1 VPPQPEVAHTEAAG
15 GQGRTIR
22 RRTMQRQA
30 ATARKWRADGRRAAV
45 ARVVATEGLG
55 PRASGDLL
63 LVDDQGE
70 TVGHLLEGTVDGTS
84 VDAARAVLADGAPA
98 WQSVRASIA
107 HDDATAAGL
116 TCGGHATVLVQRLDL
131 IPDGLW
137 DALAA
142 GRPVALVSALGD
154 QPATLVVRQDTAPD
168 GDLLTLDPAA
178 AARAETA
185 AQDLLSHPGVSSTR
199 LESEGVPFVIDAW
212 NPVPRLVILGVGPLA
227 DALDGL
233 LGLLGWVAIPCASGA
248 EAGALVAGLTTADGL
263 LVVEHDHDMATP
275 VLTDALRTG
284 VGYVGALGSRRTQ
297 AERRRRLGETDL
309 TAAQLARL
317 HGPAGLDIGG
327 TTPAETA
334 VSIVAEMIAVRS
346 GRPAA
351 PLATTSGSISV

>member
-1 VPPQPEVAHTEAAG
+1 
-15 GQGRTIR
+15 
-22 RRTMQRQA
+22 MQRQA
-30 ATARKWRADGRRAAV
+30 TTARKWRADGRRAAV
-45 ARVVATEGLG
+45 ARVIATEGLG
-55 PRASGDLL
+55 PRANGDLL
-63 LVDDQGE
+63 LVDAEGE

-84 VDAARAVLADGAPA
+84 VAAARAVLAADDGSPG

-154 QPATLVVRQDTAPD
+154 APSTLVIGHGAVRDGALSTVDQVVATLAVDAAL
-168 GDLLTLDPAA
+168 DLL
-178 AARAETA
+178 AR
-185 AQDLLSHPGVSSTR
+185 PGVATTH
-199 LESEGVPFVIDAW
+199 LDIAGVPLVIDAW
-212 NPVPRLVILGVGPLA
+212 NPVPRLVILGIGPLA
-227 DALDGL
+227 EALDGL
-233 LGLLGWVAIPCASGA
+233 LALLGWTAVPVGTGDEAS
-248 EAGALVAGLTTADGL
+248 ALVADLTTADGL

-275 VLTDALRTG
+275 VLAEALRTG
-284 VGYVGALGSRRTQ
+284 VGYVAALGSRRTQ
-297 AERRRRLGETDL
+297 AERRRRLEETDI
-309 TAAQLARL
+309 TAAQIARL

-346 GRPAA
+346 GRSAA
-351 PLATTSGSISV
+351 PLQATTGSISV

>member
-1 VPPQPEVAHTEAAG
+1 
-15 GQGRTIR
+15 
-22 RRTMQRQA
+22 MQRQA
-30 ATARKWRADGRRAAV
+30 ATARKWLSDGRRAAV

-70 TVGHLLEGTVDGTS
+70 TVGHLLEGTIDGTS
-84 VDAARAVLADGAPA
+84 VAAARAVLADGAPA

-154 QPATLVVRQDTAPD
+154 APSTLVVGHGAVLD
-168 GDLLTLDPAA
+168 GALSTVDQVVATLAVDAALDLL
-178 AARAETA
+178 AR
-185 AQDLLSHPGVSSTR
+185 PGVASTG
-199 LESEGVPFVIDAW
+199 LDIAGVPLVIDAW

-227 DALDGL
+227 GALDGL
-233 LGLLGWVAIPCASGA
+233 LRLLDWVAIPCATGA
-248 EAGALVAGLTTADGL
+248 EAAALVAGLTTADGL

-275 VLTDALRTG
+275 VLTEALRTG

-309 TAAQLARL
+309 TEAQLARL

-346 GRPAA
+346 GRSAA
-351 PLATTSGSISV
+351 PLATTSGAISV

>member
-1 VPPQPEVAHTEAAG
+1 
-15 GQGRTIR
+15 
-22 RRTMQRQA
+22 MQRQA

-55 PRASGDLL
+55 PRANGDLL
-63 LVDDQGE
+63 LVDDSGE
-70 TVGHLLEGTVDGTS
+70 TVGQLLEGTVHGTS
-84 VDAARAVLADGAPA
+84 VAAARAVLAEGAPG
-98 WQSVRASIA
+98 WRSVRASIA

-154 QPATLVVRQDTAPD
+154 APSTLLVRPDAAPD
-168 GDLLTLDPAA
+168 GDLLTALPGVVPAAEA
-178 AARAETA
+178 AAR
-185 AQDLLSHPGVSSTR
+185 DLLARPGVSTTR
-199 LESEGVPFVIDAW
+199 LEADGSSFVIDAW
-212 NPVPRLVILGVGPLA
+212 NPAPRLVILGIGPLA
-227 DALDGL
+227 SALDGA
-233 LGLLGWVAIPCASGA
+233 LGLLGWTAVPVATGGEAS
-248 EAGALVAGLTTADGL
+248 ALVADLTTADGL

-275 VLTDALRTG
+275 VLAEALRTG
-284 VGYVGALGSRRTQ
+284 VGYVAALGSRRTQ
-297 AERRRRLGETDL
+297 AERRRRLGETAL
-309 TAAQLARL
+309 TEAQVARL

-346 GRPAA
+346 GRSAA
-351 PLATTSGSISV
+351 PLQATSGSISV